1 MKKFI
6 LLFVCLFLFGCE
18 NKDIN
23 YKNADNNKK
32 DFRLEINEEKVSNRN
47 INEGIKLSTEFK
59 EINVIFDSNE
69 YTLEEALG
77 NKIITIDNIKE
88 NMILVD
94 TLVDCTT
101 VYKSTNDFS
110 NIEFYLYDCWQLYI
124 SKDLTDSCPIANVT
138 PIEGC

>member
-23 YKNADNNKK
+23 YKNPDNNKK

-59 EINVIFDSNE
+59 EINVIFDSNK
-69 YTLEEALG
+69 YTLEEALE
-77 NKIITIDNIKE
+77 KEIITINDIKE

-94 TLVDCTT
+94 TLVDCTK

-110 NIEFYLYDCWQLYI
+110 NIEFYLYDCWQLHI
-124 SKDLTDSCPIANVT
+124 SNDLTDSCPIANVT